1 MKKRKRKTPEQLA
14 LAARITAMR
23 KAAGL
28 TKERF
33 AAALDTTLGSVNN
46 WENGQKPSAIWQ
58 RELDRFE
65 AKLKE
70 VTA

>member
-1 MKKRKRKTPEQLA
+1 MKKRKLT
-14 LAARITAMR
+14 AAQAASAKRITAMR

-46 WENGQKPSAIWQ
+46 WEKGQKPSAIWQ

-65 AKLKE
+65 AKLNE